1 MIVLAVNCGSSSLKF
16 QLLEVTRAGELRRA
30 RGLVERI
37 GTDATLTFEPQA
49 GPSRRETLPVADHD
63 AAVARML
70 AWLRESDAPMPD
82 AVGHR
87 IVHGGARFTEPTV
100 IDASLVTALE
110 ALTELAP
117 LHNAPGVAGIR
128 ACRRQLPSETPM
140 VAVFDTSFHA
150 DLPEVA
156 YRYAIPTALADR
168 HGIRRYGF
176 HGLSYRHVVARY
188 AELSHRS
195 PASVDMIALHLG
207 NGSSISAIRGGR
219 SVDTSMGFT
228 PLEGLVMGTRS
239 GDLDPAIVGVL
250 AERERVSVAE
260 VERWLNERSGL
271 YGLSGTSRDMRDL
284 LTRAGDDPRARL
296 AVDVFCYRARK
307 YIGAYLA
314 ALGGSGALVFTGGI
328 GAGSPVIREGICANM
343 GWCGLILDPGRNS
356 AAIDVEARISADGS
370 SIEAF
375 VIPADEERV
384 IALDTARCLSERRP

>member
-16 QLLEVTRAGELRRA
+16 QLLEVTRAGERRRA

-37 GTDATLTFEPQA
+37 GAEATLTFEPQA
-49 GPSRRETLPVADHD
+49 GPPRRETLPVADHD

-100 IDASLVTALE
+100 VDASLVTALE

-207 NGSSISAIRGGR
+207 NGSSISAIHGGR
-219 SVDTSMGFT
+219 SV
-228 PLEGLVMGTRS
+228 
-239 GDLDPAIVGVL
+239 
-250 AERERVSVAE
+250 
-260 VERWLNERSGL
+260 
-271 YGLSGTSRDMRDL
+271 
-284 LTRAGDDPRARL
+284 
-296 AVDVFCYRARK
+296 
-307 YIGAYLA
+307 GASLA
-314 ALGGSGALVFTGGI
+314 ALGGTGALVFTGGI
-328 GAGSPVIREGICANM
+328 GAGSPVIRAGICATM
-343 GWCGLILDPGRNS
+343 DWCGLILDPGRNS

-384 IALDTARCLSERRP
+384 IALDTARCLSESRR